1 MPAISL
7 SLNSLLF
14 IKSGQLPISVGKDKV
29 VTVLLD

>member
-7 SLNSLLF
+7 ALNSLFF
-14 IKSGQLPISVGKDKV
+14 IRSGQLPISVSKDKV